1 MLFKI
6 AFRNVFRQKRRTIL
20 TGLTILGGFVLSAL
34 AIGISD
40 GTYTSVIELF
50 TRSRLGHI
58 QIHAQGYL
66 DKPSLYKT
74 IDNFSEIGRRVQQ
87 LPGVASWTPRLY
99 SAGLVAV
106 GEKSAGVQIIGI
118 DTEREI
124 AATRFDR
131 KIVAGR
137 IFSQNATPEAILG
150 KGLAKVVHAE
160 VGDEIVVLSQA
171 ADGSIA
177 NALYRVA
184 GISDSGDE
192 FADRMAFYLPLPEAQ
207 ELLALPQR
215 VHEIVVIAH
224 DLEEVDALTEEL
236 RATLAGPDLAIA
248 PWQEFAR
255 SFYDAMKMDQQGTWI
270 SLFIIL
276 LIVAIGVLNTVLMSV
291 LERTREYGVLKA
303 VGTQPAQ
310 IFKLVLYEVNVIT
323 LVSVILGAACAVG
336 LNYWLSLRGIA
347 LPEPFTFAGVEF
359 KAMYSEVN
367 LRSLLIPTITVIV
380 TANLVSLFPSVKA
393 AHIEPARALR
403 LH

>member
-248 PWQEFAR
+248 PWQVFAR

-367 LRSLLIPTITVIV
+367 LRSLLIPTITLIV

>member
-106 GEKSAGVQIIGI
+106 GEKSAGVQITGI
-118 DTEREI
+118 DAEREI
-124 AATRFDR
+124 IATRFDR

-137 IFSQNATPEAILG
+137 VFSQNATSEAVLG

-177 NALYRVA
+177 NALYHVA

-224 DLEEVDALTEEL
+224 DLEEVDELTEEL
-236 RATLAGPDLAIA
+236 RATFAGPDLAIA

>member
-224 DLEEVDALTEEL
+224 DLEEVDELTEEL
-236 RATLAGPDLAIA
+236 RSTFAGPDLAIA

-393 AHIEPARALR
+393 ARIEPARALR

>member
-393 AHIEPARALR
+393 ARIEPARALR

>member
-248 PWQEFAR
+248 PWQVFAR

-310 IFKLVLYEVNVIT
+310 IFKLVLYEVNFIT
-323 LVSVILGAACAVG
+323 LASVILGAACAVG

-393 AHIEPARALR
+393 ARIEPARALR

>member
-150 KGLAKVVHAE
+150 KVLAKVLQAD

-215 VHEIVVIAH
+215 VHEIVVIAR
-224 DLEEVDALTEEL
+224 DLEEVDELTEEL
-236 RATLAGPDLAIA
+236 RSTFAGPDLAIA

-323 LVSVILGAACAVG
+323 LVSVILGAACAVA